1 MTLLV
6 LGAALCFVVL
16 LLRSAARRS
25 AEAAGP
31 GRRSEVPPRTAR
43 QRLGTAKLL
52 IAALLV
58 WLVISFNLRH
68 SILQIDGADE
78 PPSAWE
84 RLIRFLAD
92 LF

>member
-1 MTLLV
+1 MLLAMTLLV

-16 LLRSAARRS
+16 LLRAAARRS
-25 AEAAGP
+25 AEAAG
-31 GRRSEVPPRTAR
+31 EVPPRTTR

-52 IAALLV
+52 VAALLV

-68 SILQIDGADE
+68 SILQIDGADQ
-78 PPSAWE
+78 PPTVWE
-84 RLIRFLAD
+84 RLVRFLAD